1 MFRPACITLFR
12 SVAADASLLKRAPA
26 ATIAMLQSQGREGAQ
41 GTGNKV
47 TEQEGSFADVATAH
61 GFSFLAKD
69 APAPSSGLYYLYQMK
84 GSQQPGDFGLQ
95 EYADGKLL
103 YSVVVDLKHTLSKS
117 FYLNDGWFHDDVIY
131 VISHNT
137 GTAKQPVI
145 KTHVALGKDI
155 PTEEEQAFMKE
166 MIAFKVDKNSE
177 TKKVGSLRPY
187 IRFANQYSCE
197 RFTPEVA
204 EAHVKGVIASFS
216 E

>member
-1 MFRPACITLFR
+1 MFRPACIALVR
-12 SVAADASLLKRAPA
+12 SLVADPSLLKRAPA
-26 ATIAMLQSQGREGAQ
+26 ATMAMLQTQGREGAQ

-47 TEQEGSFADVATAH
+47 TEQEGSFADIATAH

-69 APAPSSGLYYLYQMK
+69 APAPSSGLHYLYQMK

-95 EYADGKLL
+95 EYADGKVIHSLVL
-103 YSVVVDLKHTLSKS
+103 DLKHTLSKS
-117 FYLNDGWFHDDVIY
+117 FYLNDGWFHDDVVY

-137 GTAKQPVI
+137 GTAKYPVF
-145 KTHVALGKDI
+145 KTHVALGQDI

-187 IRFANQYSCE
+187 VRFANQYSCE
-197 RFTPEVA
+197 RFTSEVA
-204 EAHVKGVIASFS
+204 AASLERVISSLSA
-216 E
+216 